1 MTQKYTPAPWIIN
14 NEFKTSI
21 NNGNKHIAMVNYYK
35 CGNPEIDVYGE
46 EHEANARL
54 IAAAPEL
61 LEAAEDSIEVF
72 KGLANSHHF
81 QMVSQ
86 GNRHHA
92 ENFSECQASTCKT
105 AFEKIKKMEAVIT
118 KAKGEA

>member
-54 IAAAPEL
+54 IAAAPEML
-61 LEAAEDSIEVF
+61 KALEEIIFLVENGHINISGI
-72 KGLANSHHF
+72 
-81 QMVSQ
+81 QSQ
-86 GNRHHA
+86 Y
-92 ENFSECQASTCKT
+92 Q
-105 AFEKIKKMEAVIT
+105 KIRETVA
-118 KAKGEA
+118 KAKGES